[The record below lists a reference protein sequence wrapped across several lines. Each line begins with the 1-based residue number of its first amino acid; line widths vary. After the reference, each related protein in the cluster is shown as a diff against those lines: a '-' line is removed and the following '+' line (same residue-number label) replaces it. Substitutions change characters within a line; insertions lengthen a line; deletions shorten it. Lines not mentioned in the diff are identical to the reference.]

1 MRRSWLILP
10 ALCLLMVS
18 TALADRGSIPFS
30 MDVLIY
36 EPVQRA
42 MIAWNGQEEI
52 LLLSTDLYASEQTRV
67 LEVLPLPAEPKVK
80 EGDVETF
87 SRANNLILQKL
98 MAGDNQRNGEST
110 KGPRSGAIPAGEITF
125 HEKIGAHDISVVKV
139 VDTKGFVAWVEDYLN
154 KQGVSRPKIAP
165 ILKESITEYIRDGY
179 LWFVFDVVELEKKPR
194 TNQAIQY
201 RFASA
206 SLYYP
211 LRISRTDQGD
221 TLVRMLILT
230 PQLLNRFTGIPSG
243 RVFLP
248 HPPVAITAQELMTL
262 NPEMA
267 EILGKRDG
275 MKLRVWE
282 IRGKLTSF
290 DQDLLAQ

>member
-1 MRRSWLILP
+1 VKRIWITIP
-10 ALCLLMVS
+10 ALCLLLITTV
-18 TALADRGSIPFS
+18 LADRGSIPFN
-30 MDVLIY
+30 MNALIY

-52 LLLSTDLYASEQTRV
+52 LLLSTDLYASKKTKV

-80 EGDVETF
+80 QGDVETF
-87 SRANNLILQKL
+87 RRANDLIVQKL
-98 MAGDNQRNGEST
+98 MEGDVARNGEPT
-110 KGPRSGAIPAGEITF
+110 KGPRSGAVPAGEITF

-139 VDTKGFVAWVEDYLN
+139 VDAAGFVDWVEKYLK
-154 KQGVSRPKIAP
+154 KQGVRRPKIAP

-179 LWFVFDVVELEKKPR
+179 LWFVFDVVELERKPR

-221 TLVRMLILT
+221 TLVRLLILT
-230 PQLLNRFTGIPSG
+230 PQLLNKFTSIPSG
-243 RVFLP
+243 RIFLP
-248 HPPVAITAQELMTL
+248 HPPVAITAQELTAL

-267 EILGKRDG
+267 EMLGKRND

-290 DQDLLAQ
+290 SQDLLAQ